1 MNVLRFLARNLSLA
15 AWVALWARAAYG
27 LTPQEVVR
35 LRSVTEA
42 AIAPDGSAIA
52 YVLRVPRRPIQDPDG
67 PAWAELHLVR
77 RDGTVVPF
85 VTGDVTVSQ
94 IAWMP
99 DGRTISFLAK
109 RGGDKFTSLYGI
121 AADGGEARRLVSHGS
136 DITGYSW
143 APDGRRVAF
152 LATEPLPEAKQKRR
166 DQGFTQRVYEEDW
179 RAVRVWL
186 ATVGPDSNP
195 PRALELPGSAS
206 ELHWSPA
213 GDRIAVALAPTPLV
227 DDDYMNRKLHV
238 VEVDTGRVRAR
249 LENPG
254 KLGAVRWSPDG
265 KYLAFLSAADRNDPA
280 AGRLMV
286 APAEG
291 GAPRN
296 VLEDLGG
303 HVTDLAWLGPSVLAY
318 TEARG
323 TGSAVRSV
331 RPDGSGGK
339 ILAGPGGPVFTSLTA
354 SRDGRWLAFVA
365 HTPRHPPEVYLLGG
379 GASPSR
385 LTRSNPWLDEERL
398 APQEVI
404 RFRARDG
411 LELEAVLIRPRDE
424 QKGSRYPLILDVHG
438 GPEAH
443 YSHGWLTSYL
453 NPGQM
458 AAAKGMAV
466 LAVNYRGSTGRGV
479 EFSKLGQGDPA
490 GKEFDDLIDAIEHL
504 TRMGLADPKRVG
516 ITGGSYGGYASA
528 WAATRYSE
536 RFAAA
541 VMFVGLS
548 ELVSFFGTTDIPHEF
563 HDVHFRKWPWE
574 AWELMRERSPLAHLD
589 KHRTPLLIL
598 HGEADP
604 RVHPSQSLL
613 LYRYLKLRGQAPVRL
628 VLYPG
633 EPHGN
638 QRAASR
644 LDYSLRMLQWF
655 EHYLNGPGGAPPP
668 YELDYE

>member
-1 MNVLRFLARNLSLA
+1 MSGLRSAIAKLVLTVSVTWPA
-15 AWVALWARAAYG
+15 ATYGVTPHEVA
-27 LTPQEVVR
+27 R
-35 LRSVTEA
+35 LRWATEA
-42 AIAPDGSAIA
+42 AIAPDGSAVA
-52 YVLRVPRRPIQDPDG
+52 YVLRVPRRPIHDPDG
-67 PAWAELHLVR
+67 PAWGELHLVR
-77 RDGTVVPF
+77 RDGTTVPF
-85 VTGDVTVSQ
+85 VTGDVTVSR
-94 IAWMP
+94 IAWTP
-99 DGRTISFLAK
+99 DGSAISFLAK
-109 RGGDKFTSLYGI
+109 RGADKFTSLYVI
-121 AADGGEARRLVSHGS
+121 AANGGEARRLLAHGS
-136 DITGYSW
+136 DIAGYSW
-143 APDGRRVAF
+143 SPDGKQVAF
-152 LATEPLPEAKQKRR
+152 LATEPLAEAKQKLR

-179 RAVRVWL
+179 RPVKVWVARPGL
-186 ATVGPDSNP
+186 ESTP
-195 PRALELPGSAS
+195 PRPVELPGSAS

-213 GDRIAVALAPTPLV
+213 GDRLAVALAPTALV
-227 DDDYMNRKLHV
+227 DDEYMNRKLHIV
-238 VEVDTGRVRAR
+238 DVETGRILAR
-249 LENPG
+249 IENPG
-254 KLGAVRWSPDG
+254 KLGGVRWSPDG

-286 APAEG
+286 VPAGG
-291 GAPRN
+291 GAPRD
-296 VLEDLGG
+296 VLEDTEG
-303 HVTDLAWLGPSVLAY
+303 HVTDLAWLGPDSIVY

-323 TGSAVRSV
+323 VWSVVRSV
-331 RPDGSGGK
+331 RYDGSNRE
-339 ILAGPGGPVFTSLTA
+339 ILTGTGGPVYTSVSA
-354 SRDGRWLAFVA
+354 SRDGRSVALLA
-365 HTPRHPPEVYLLGG
+365 HTPHHPPEIYL
-379 GASPSR
+379 ATAKWPPSR
-385 LTRSNPWLDEERL
+385 LTRSNPWLREERL

-404 RFRARDG
+404 QFRARDG
-411 LELEAVLIRPRDE
+411 LELEAVLIRPLHE
-424 QKGSRYPLILDVHG
+424 QKGTRYPLILDVHG

-443 YSHGWLTSYL
+443 YSHGWLTSYV

-466 LAVNYRGSTGRGV
+466 LYVNYRGSTGRGI

-490 GKEFDDLIDAIEHL
+490 GKEFDDLVDAIEHL
-504 TRMGLADPKRVG
+504 ERTGMIDPKRVG

-541 VMFVGLS
+541 VMFVGIS

-563 HDVHFRKWPWE
+563 HDVHFRKWPWD
-574 AWELMRERSPLAHLD
+574 AWELMRERSPLAHAD

-628 VLYPG
+628 VFYPG

-655 EHYLNGPGGAPPP
+655 EHYLKGPGGAPPP
-668 YELDYE
+668 FELDYE